1 MSNDP
6 KKGQSPGAA
15 APVQTLEDAVYQP
28 SLAAGNKAIN
38 RGNPLVTWTT
48 TIVMYGAFAGAFV
61 ALAKTTEVGK
71 KALKTVGVQLEE
83 QADVPPPP
91 PPPPPP
97 APVAAPQV
105 VRKDLDVKEPPP
117 PPPDPSKDIVP
128 DIIPK
133 ELPKEDRSAAY
144 AVGGTVATG
153 AGLGVMGAGQ
163 GTGQGVMGAGTSKVV
178 DFDFSQIRVKLQPP
192 PPPYPAMAKIAKIQG
207 TVVVEI
213 IIGAD
218 GVPISAHSVEGPPQL
233 RGVAENYAM
242 QWRFEPAMLNG
253 VPQTAKFKLT
263 MPFRLK

>member
-6 KKGQSPGAA
+6 KKAKSPGAA
-15 APVQTLEDAVYQP
+15 PPEQSLEDAVYSP

-48 TIVMYGAFAGAFV
+48 TILMYGIFAGTFV

-105 VRKDLDVKEPPP
+105 VRKDLEVKEPP

-128 DIIPK
+128 DIVPK

-144 AVGGTVATG
+144 AVGGSVATG
-153 AGLGVMGAGQ
+153 PGLGVMGAGQ
-163 GTGQGVMGAGTSKVV
+163 GTGQGVMGAGSSKVV
-178 DFDFSQIRVKLQPP
+178 DFDFSQIREKLRPP
-192 PPPYPAMAKIAKIQG
+192 APPYPAMARIAKISG

-213 IIGAD
+213 IIGTD
-218 GVPISAHSVEGPPQL
+218 GVPISAHAIEGPVQL
-233 RGVAENYAM
+233 RPTAESYAM

-263 MPFRLK
+263 MPFKLK